1 MRKGAIPIK
10 QFEPVSEKIRFEG
23 KVVSIYETKLL
34 GPGQDE
40 LTREVAKH
48 PGAVC
53 VVPLIGQSVRMI
65 RQYRSAADKY
75 LLEIPAG
82 KRDLP
87 DEAPEETAHR
97 ELIEEV
103 GLQAGELTLL
113 GEFYNS
119 PGFCDEY
126 SYCYLA
132 TDCVSVPDNR
142 QGIEEQHM
150 EIVHI
155 DLQDVQTMILQK
167 DIVDAKSII
176 GLMLAKEHVR

>member
-1 MRKGAIPIK
+1 MSKGVTPIK
-10 QFEPVSEKIRFEG
+10 QFEPVSEKIRFAGEI
-23 KVVSIYETKLL
+23 VSIYETTLL
-34 GPGQDE
+34 GPDQNEIIRDVV
-40 LTREVAKH
+40 RH

-53 VVPLIGQSVRMI
+53 VVPLVGESVRMI
-65 RQYRSAADKY
+65 RQYRSATNKY

-82 KRDLP
+82 KRDLIG
-87 DEAPEETAHR
+87 ESPEETAHR

-103 GLQAGELTLL
+103 GLKAGKLTLL

-132 TDCVSVPDNR
+132 QNCVSVPDNR
-142 QGIEEQHM
+142 QGVEEEHM

-155 DLQDVQTMILQK
+155 DLQDVQTMIDEK